1 MSTLFSSQT
10 FRRFLLGL
18 LAFAVQLSAC
28 QAIARHA
35 PSATL
40 AAEAERHA
48 ELKQQSAAHGHIHDD
63 GDDGERVRGHVH
75 GHNPA
80 DHSHDTPIGVAQS
93 GVDIPLVQQGWPPQA
108 GPILSGRN
116 SDPMDRPP
124 EYLSSM

>member
-18 LAFAVQLSAC
+18 LAFAVQLS
-28 QAIARHA
+28 
-35 PSATL
+35 SATL

-93 GVDIPLVQQGWPPQA
+93 GVDLPLVQQGWPPQA